1 MVSFSLCNFIEHLQ
15 FINSLFF
22 FLSFFLVLQSVTL
35 HTNLGDIKCE
45 IFCDEVPKTAEVSAP
60 HKQILFSSGL
70 FSGKVLVEPLFAKNE
85 KDPTYYTSEKLTLK
99 LSPVNNWSKFN
110 WILFRFTLSPKLSVS
125 SVML

>member
-22 FLSFFLVLQSVTL
+22 FSFFLVLQSVTL

-99 LSPVNNWSKFN
+99 LSPVNN
-110 WILFRFTLSPKLSVS
+110 
-125 SVML
+125 